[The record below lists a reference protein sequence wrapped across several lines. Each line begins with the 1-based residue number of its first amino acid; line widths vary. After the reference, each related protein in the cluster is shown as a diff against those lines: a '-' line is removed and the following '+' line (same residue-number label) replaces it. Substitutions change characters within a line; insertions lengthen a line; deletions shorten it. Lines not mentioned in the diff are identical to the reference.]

1 MRGGSDAPQQ
11 ADKRRSFLPLSG
23 AWAYCAA
30 FQDDVG
36 RKSIATIHPQKKMSR
51 K

>member
-11 ADKRRSFLPLSG
+11 ADKRRSFLPSSG
-23 AWAYCAA
+23 ALAYCAA

-36 RKSIATIHPQKKMSR
+36 RKSIASIHSPQKKD
-51 K
+51 